1 MHKNHI
7 STSLNDF
14 LNEIE
19 FKKNHPHT
27 PVGLPSGLRIF
38 DTYTNGFQKGDLIL
52 IGAHPA
58 MGKTAFAINIAYNIS
73 KYFFDL
79 EKENQSIDKCILYFN
94 LAETNLSL
102 IPRFINLETEFSHW
116 DRINGIKDTQIEENV
131 INSCLS
137 LSKLPIYLSNK
148 GNTIKEIKEEIQIVN
163 SEQQI
168 GCIIIDY
175 LQLIEKDTDNYMA
188 ILNELKKTAIR
199 MNVPI
204 IVLTQLKRSLEQRKN
219 KIPKWFDIVGYTQKN
234 DPTDKIIFLYRKIYY
249 LLNQLPQ
256 KQKYESQNHLE
267 QRYKEWENKCDKIRN
282 KCKIIIAKNR
292 LGPIGNIEVSFDCM
306 RGIFRDAEE

>member
-7 STSLNDF
+7 STSLNEF

-19 FKKNHPHT
+19 FQKNHPNQ
-27 PVGLPSGLRIF
+27 PEGLPSGLRIF

-79 EKENQSIDKCILYFN
+79 EKENQSIDKCVLYFN
-94 LAETNLSL
+94 LDGTNLSL

-116 DRINGIKDTQIEENV
+116 DRINGIKDAQTEENV

-188 ILNELKKTAIR
+188 ILNELKKMAIR

-249 LLNQLPQ
+249 LLNQLPR
-256 KQKYESQNHLE
+256 KQKYEPQNHFE
-267 QRYKEWENKCDKIRN
+267 QRYKKWENKCDKIRN
-282 KCKIIIAKNR
+282 KCKIIIAKNN
-292 LGPIGNIEVSFDCM
+292 LGHIGDIGVSFDFM

>member
-38 DTYTNGFQKGDLIL
+38 DIYTNGFQKGDLIL
-52 IGAHPA
+52 IGARPA

-79 EKENQSIDKCILYFN
+79 EKENQSIDKCVLYFN
-94 LAETNLSL
+94 LDDTNLSL

-116 DRINGIKDTQIEENV
+116 DRINGIKDAQIEENV

-175 LQLIEKDTDNYMA
+175 LQLIEKDTDDYMA
-188 ILNELKKTAIR
+188 ILNELKKIAIR
-199 MNVPI
+199 MNIPI
-204 IVLTQLKRSLEQRKN
+204 MVLSQLKRSLEQRKN
-219 KIPKWFDIVGYTQKN
+219 KIPKLFDIIGYNQRN
-234 DPTDKIIFLYRKIYY
+234 DSADKIIFLYRKIYY
-249 LLNQLPQ
+249 LQNQLPQ
-256 KQKYESQNHLE
+256 KQKYESQNHFE

-282 KCKIIIAKNR
+282 KCKIIIVKNR

>member
-19 FKKNHPHT
+19 FKKNPPHT

-79 EKENQSIDKCILYFN
+79 EKENQSIDKCVLYFN
-94 LAETNLSL
+94 LDGTNLSL

-116 DRINGIKDTQIEENV
+116 DRINGIKDAQTEENV

-204 IVLTQLKRSLEQRKN
+204 MVLSQLKSTLEYRKN
-219 KIPKWFDIVGYTQKN
+219 EKKKEINICHLST
-234 DPTDKIIFLYRKIYY
+234 RK
-249 LLNQLPQ
+249 
-256 KQKYESQNHLE
+256 
-267 QRYKEWENKCDKIRN
+267 
-282 KCKIIIAKNR
+282 
-292 LGPIGNIEVSFDCM
+292 
-306 RGIFRDAEE
+306 